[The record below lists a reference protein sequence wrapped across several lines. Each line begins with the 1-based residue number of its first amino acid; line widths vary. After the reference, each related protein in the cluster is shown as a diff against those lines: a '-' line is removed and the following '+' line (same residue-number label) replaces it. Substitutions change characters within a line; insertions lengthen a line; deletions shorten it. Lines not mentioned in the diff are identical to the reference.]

1 MGFLSR
7 FRRRSKS
14 RSRAGNSDSLRTD
27 GYHYR
32 DDIPPVPRLGFDY
45 TKRLPRPVLT
55 RIFAF
60 VCPHAVDTSYD
71 TSEESM
77 TEDGCMLCDMR
88 DLAHCALACKH
99 WYLDARALLY
109 APNLHAI
116 FFLLGLAW
124 LMSTFYFGHATGTP
138 MFESIQF
145 TTASSRCS

>member
-7 FRRRSKS
+7 LRRRSKS
-14 RSRAGNSDSLRTD
+14 RSRAGNSDSLRID
-27 GYHYR
+27 GYYHHN
-32 DDIPPVPRLGFDY
+32 DIPPVPRRGPDY
-45 TKRLPRPVLT
+45 TKKLPRPVLS

-60 VCPHAVDTSYD
+60 VCPHAVDGSYD

-109 APNLHAI
+109 APNLQSESY
-116 FFLLGLAW
+116 FL
-124 LMSTFYFGHATGTP
+124 Y
-138 MFESIQF
+138 
-145 TTASSRCS
+145 